1 MNLLDL
7 LRAEHRE
14 FLLLLDRLDK
24 SVTKGSPDAPSL
36 IGELV
41 SRLEAHEEAEEK
53 LLWPSI
59 RHYAPESIPAL
70 DVIDA
75 DHEGIMRVM
84 AVFKAELSSAGRPP
98 AWLIL
103 GCSRLA
109 NMVRSHIAR
118 EEADLF
124 SIASER
130 IPSADLERLGAQAQ
144 APKGVT

>member
-1 MNLLDL
+1 MNLLDM

-14 FLLLLDRLDK
+14 FLRLLDRLDK
-24 SVTKGSPDAPSL
+24 SVTKGSPDAPAL

-41 SRLEAHEEAEEK
+41 SRLERHEEIEEK

-59 RHYAPESIPAL
+59 RHYAPESTPAL

-84 AVFKAELSSAGRPP
+84 AVFKSELFSAGRSP

-124 SIASER
+124 SIASKR
-130 IPSADLERLGAQAQ
+130 IPAADLERLGLQAES
-144 APKGVT
+144 AKEVP